1 MTILKKLL
9 CSLLTVT
16 ILLGF
21 TLFDFANAKAQESD
35 VGKEQSSL
43 VSQDEKS
50 EEKFDEELETYLSEN
65 SITYAIENIPD
76 RVLEDPESIVEW
88 FQKHAG
94 KDYEFTTD
102 GENLLIDSK
111 TDNAIFQMEMSQA
124 RSSGSQFQT
133 SGLWTCIGAIGSAI
147 VTGILPIAKITKI
160 KNALKAV
167 GGTHKFVKN
176 LLAHYKFNR
185 KKGWSRSKSY
195 DEAFDRATAKYGKK
209 IKTELGALFGI
220 TAIYG
225 ACFE

>member
-21 TLFDFANAKAQESD
+21 TLLDFANAKAQESE
-35 VGKEQSSL
+35 VGKEQVFL
-43 VSQDEKS
+43 ISQ
-50 EEKFDEELETYLSEN
+50 EEKLDKELEAYLSEN

-76 RVLEDPESIVEW
+76 SVLEDPESVVEW

-124 RSSGSQFQT
+124 QSSGSKFQT
-133 SGLWTCIGAIGSAI
+133 SGFWTCIGAIGTAL
-147 VTGILPIAKITKI
+147 VTGVLPIAKITKI

-176 LLAHYKFNR
+176 LIAHYKFNR